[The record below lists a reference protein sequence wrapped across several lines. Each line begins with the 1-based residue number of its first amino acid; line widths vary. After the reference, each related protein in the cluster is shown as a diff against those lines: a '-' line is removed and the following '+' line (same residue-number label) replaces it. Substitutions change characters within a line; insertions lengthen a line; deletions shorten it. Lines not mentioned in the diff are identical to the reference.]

1 MSGAIAS
8 PHRQIRVVL
17 FDLDGTLVDSAPD
30 LAAALNR
37 LLAELGRG
45 SLPLPDIKPMIGD
58 GIAKMVERGLD
69 ATGGG
74 EALARHVDR
83 FRDIYETMLTAR
95 TRPYPGVTETLAAL
109 KGAGRRLAV
118 VTNKPEHASRKLLSE
133 LGLAEYFDAVAGG
146 DSYPVRKPDP
156 GHLLNLLGEMQ
167 ARPGDAVMVGDS
179 AHDVAAARGANMP
192 VILMSYGY
200 GATQD
205 ALDSADAA
213 LDDFAAIPGALER
226 LSR

>member
-1 MSGAIAS
+1 MAS
-8 PHRQIRVVL
+8 RHQRKCVVL

-37 LLAELGRG
+37 LLAEIGRD

-69 ATGGG
+69 ATGGRG

-83 FRDIYETMLTAR
+83 FRDIYEGMLAVR

-109 KGAGRRLAV
+109 RDAGCRLGV
-118 VTNKPEHASRKLLSE
+118 VTNKPERASRKLLSA
-133 LGLAEYFDAVAGG
+133 LGLAEFFAAIAGG

-167 ARPGDAVMVGDS
+167 ARPADAVMVGDS

-200 GATQD
+200 GATPD
-205 ALDSADAA
+205 ALHSADEV
-213 LDDFAAIPGALER
+213 LDDFAAIPGTLER

>member
-1 MSGAIAS
+1 MGPADLRRS
-8 PHRQIRVVL
+8 VVL

-37 LLAELGRG
+37 LLAELDRG
-45 SLPLPDIKPMIGD
+45 CLPVRDIKRMIGD
-58 GIAKMVERGLD
+58 GIGSMVERGLD
-69 ATGGG
+69 ATGGHASG
-74 EALARHVDR
+74 EVLARHVDR
-83 FRDIYETMLTAR
+83 FRDIYEAMLAVR

-109 KGAGRRLAV
+109 RDAGRRLGV
-118 VTNKPEHASRKLLSE
+118 VTNKPERASRKLISA
-133 LGLAEYFDAVAGG
+133 LGLADFFDAIAGG
-146 DSYPVRKPDP
+146 DRYAVRKPDP
-156 GHLLNLLGEMQ
+156 GHLLNLLADMQ

-179 AHDVAAARGANMP
+179 AHDVAAARGADMP

-200 GATQD
+200 GATRD
-205 ALDSADAA
+205 ALHNADAV